1 MTHYEILGIRKTA
14 TTDEIKTAY
23 KQLVKKYH
31 PDVYPGD
38 KTFAEKKTQEIN
50 AAYDVLSDPDKKR
63 EYDELISPHTSTSYT
78 PPDYDGYTYNPS
90 SSYYKTRASK
100 RNAQAQGSKYS
111 YENYK
116 KTYNSSGAYDY
127 NKRYTDYHRSK
138 TPNSN
143 YAGNNPDSSSI
154 SKESIIQLSKSSKIF
169 IIGIILILYVIFFIS
184 NIMELSNIMD
194 SSKSSSKEETSTS
207 SSQNKKNNKE
217 SSKENDDDKDKNN
230 EDDSNYDFDFDIESY
245 IYGTPSQTYEEY
257 YNEKYNN
264 TVEEEKSPA
273 EEFDINTVFTDSELR
288 EVYDSYFQVIY
299 PTFEEFKKAMGEYY
313 YQTYYQDYY

>member
-14 TTDEIKTAY
+14 STDEIKTAY

-38 KTFAEKKTQEIN
+38 KTFAERKTQEIN

-63 EYDELISPHTSTSYT
+63 EYDELISPNTSTSYT
-78 PPDYDGYTYNPS
+78 PPDYSGYTYNQN
-90 SSYYKTRASK
+90 SSYTSK

-116 KTYNSSGAYDY
+116 KTYNPSGAYGY
-127 NKRYTDYHRSK
+127 YRRYTDYHRSK

-143 YAGNNPDSSSI
+143 YAGNNPESSSI
-154 SKESIIQLSKSSKIF
+154 QKDSFIQLSKVSKGF
-169 IIGIILILYVIFFIS
+169 IIGIILIIYIIFFIS
-184 NIMELSNIMD
+184 NIMELSSIMGA
-194 SSKSSSKEETSTS
+194 SKSTTKKSETSSTQDEDRYTDTDKGTYS
-207 SSQNKKNNKE
+207 S
-217 SSKENDDDKDKNN
+217 NDEKDY
-230 EDDSNYDFDFDIESY
+230 YDYDFDIESY
-245 IYGTPSQTYEEY
+245 IYGTPSKTYEEY

-273 EEFDINTVFTDSELR
+273 EEFDINTVYTDAELR
-288 EVYDSYFQVIY
+288 EVYDDYFSIIY

>member
-14 TTDEIKTAY
+14 STDEIKSAY

-38 KTFAEKKTQEIN
+38 KTFAQKKTQEIN
-50 AAYDVLSDPDKKR
+50 EAYDVLSDPNKKR

-78 PPDYDGYTYNPS
+78 PPDYSEYTYNQS
-90 SSYYKTRASK
+90 FYKKEHTSK

-116 KTYNSSGAYDY
+116 KTYNSSGAYDF

-143 YAGNNPDSSSI
+143 YDGSNPNTTVTKDPF
-154 SKESIIQLSKSSKIF
+154 IQLPKSAKLF
-169 IIGIILILYVIFFIS
+169 IVGIILIIYVIFFIS
-184 NIMELSNIMD
+184 NIVELSNIMD
-194 SSKSSSKEETSTS
+194 ASSNSDTSSKDSSSS
-207 SSQNKKNNKE
+207 SS
-217 SSKENDDDKDKNN
+217 SSTYKDNDY
-230 EDDSNYDFDFDIESY
+230 NYDFNFDINSY
-245 IYGTPSQTYEEY
+245 LYGTPSQTYDEY
-257 YNEKYNN
+257 YNQKYSN

-273 EEFDINTVFTDSELR
+273 EEFDINTVYTDAELR
-288 EVYDSYFQVIY
+288 EVYDDYFSSLY
-299 PTFEEFKKAMGEYY
+299 PSFEEFKKAMGIYY
-313 YQTYYQDYY
+313 YQTYYENY

>member
-14 TTDEIKTAY
+14 STDEIKNAY

-50 AAYDVLSDPDKKR
+50 EAYDVLSDPDKKR
-63 EYDELISPHTSTSYT
+63 DYDELISPHTTTTYT
-78 PPDYDGYTYNPS
+78 PPDYSNYTYGQ
-90 SSYYKTRASK
+90 SYYKKEYTSK

-127 NKRYTDYHRSK
+127 NRRYTDYHRSK

-143 YAGNNPDSSSI
+143 YDGNNPSSSSI
-154 SKESIIQLSKSSKIF
+154 SKDSIIKLSKTSKVF
-169 IIGIILILYVIFFIS
+169 IIGFILILYVIFFIS

-194 SSKSSSKEETSTS
+194 SSKGNSKETETTTSSTQDKTTDTETS
-207 SSQNKKNNKE
+207 KD
-217 SSKENDDDKDKNN
+217 KENDY
-230 EDDSNYDFDFDIESY
+230 NYDYDYDFDIESY
-245 IYGTPSQTYEEY
+245 IYGTPSKTYEEY
-257 YNEKYNN
+257 YNEKNN
-264 TVEEEKSPA
+264 TTTEEETSPA
-273 EEFDINTVFTDSELR
+273 EEFDINTVYTDAELR
-288 EVYDSYFQVIY
+288 EVYDEYFQILY

>member
-1 MTHYEILGIRKTA
+1 MTHYEILGIKKNSS
-14 TTDEIKTAY
+14 TDEIKAAY

-63 EYDELISPHTSTSYT
+63 EYDELISPHTSTTYT
-78 PPDYDGYTYNPS
+78 PPDYSGYTYNPS
-90 SSYYKTRASK
+90 YSKDRKTST
-100 RNAQAQGSKYS
+100 RNSQAQGSKYS

-116 KTYNSSGAYDY
+116 KTYNSSGAYDF

-143 YAGNNPDSSSI
+143 YAGNNPNPSSI
-154 SKESIIQLSKSSKIF
+154 SKESIIQLSKSSKLF

-184 NIMELSNIMD
+184 NIMKLSSIMD
-194 SSKSSSKEETSTS
+194 SSKSGSKDSETITS
-207 SSQNKKNNKE
+207 SSKDNTTDKE
-217 SSKENDDDKDKNN
+217 TSENKEND
-230 EDDSNYDFDFDIESY
+230 YDYDFDIESY
-245 IYGTPSQTYEEY
+245 IYDTPSKTYEEY

-273 EEFDINTVFTDSELR
+273 EEFDINTVYTDAELR
-288 EVYDSYFQVIY
+288 EVYDDFFSIIY

>member
-14 TTDEIKTAY
+14 SADEIKTAY

-38 KTFAEKKTQEIN
+38 KTFAERKTQEIN
-50 AAYDVLSDPDKKR
+50 EAYDILSDPDKKR

-78 PPDYDGYTYNPS
+78 PPDYSGYTYNQS
-90 SSYYKTRASK
+90 FYKKDFKSK
-100 RNAQAQGSKYS
+100 RNSQAQGSKYS

-116 KTYNSSGAYDY
+116 KTYNSTGAYDF

-143 YAGNNPDSSSI
+143 YAGNNPNSSSI
-154 SKESIIQLSKSSKIF
+154 PKESVIQLSKASKGF
-169 IIGIILILYVIFFIS
+169 IIGIILIIYVIFFIS
-184 NIMELSNIMD
+184 NILELSNIMEA
-194 SSKSSSKEETSTS
+194 SKDTSTKKTESS
-207 SSQNKKNNKE
+207 SSQEKTDTKKDY
-217 SSKENDDDKDKNN
+217 STSN
-230 EDDSNYDFDFDIESY
+230 EIDSEYDFDYDFDIESY
-245 IYGTPSQTYEEY
+245 IYGTPSKTYEEY

-273 EEFDINTVFTDSELR
+273 EEFDINTVYTDAELR
-288 EVYDSYFQVIY
+288 EVYDDYFSIIY

>member
-14 TTDEIKTAY
+14 STDEIKTAY

-63 EYDELISPHTSTSYT
+63 EYDELINPHTSTSYT
-78 PPDYDGYTYNPS
+78 PPDYNGYTYNPS
-90 SSYYKTRASK
+90 YSRDQKNSK

-116 KTYNSSGAYDY
+116 KTYNSTGAYDF

-143 YAGNNPDSSSI
+143 YAGSNPNPSSI
-154 SKESIIQLSKSSKIF
+154 SKESVIQLSKASKLF
-169 IIGIILILYVIFFIS
+169 IIGFILILYVIFFIS

-194 SSKSSSKEETSTS
+194 SSKDNSKKTETTTS
-207 SSQNKKNNKE
+207 SSQDKTTDTETYKD
-217 SSKENDDDKDKNN
+217 KENDY
-230 EDDSNYDFDFDIESY
+230 NYDYDYDFDIESY

-257 YNEKYNN
+257 YNKKYNN

-273 EEFDINTVFTDSELR
+273 EEFDINTVYTDAELR
-288 EVYDSYFQVIY
+288 EVYDEYFQILY

>member
-1 MTHYEILGIRKTA
+1 MTHYEILGIKKDA
-14 TTDEIKTAY
+14 STDEIKAAY

-63 EYDELISPHTSTSYT
+63 EYDELISPQASTAYT
-78 PPDYDGYTYNPS
+78 PPDYSGYTYNPS
-90 SSYYKTRASK
+90 YSKYQKTSK
-100 RNAQAQGSKYS
+100 RNSQTQGSKYS

-116 KTYNSSGAYDY
+116 KTYNSSGAYDF
-127 NKRYTDYHRSK
+127 NKRYADYHRSK

-143 YAGNNPDSSSI
+143 YAGNNPNPSSI
-154 SKESIIQLSKSSKIF
+154 SKESILQLSKSSKLF
-169 IIGIILILYVIFFIS
+169 IVGIILILYVIFFIS
-184 NIMELSNIMD
+184 NIMKIFSIMD
-194 SSKSSSKEETSTS
+194 SSKSSSKDSETITS
-207 SSQNKKNNKE
+207 SSKDKTTDKE
-217 SSKENDDDKDKNN
+217 NSENKEND
-230 EDDSNYDFDFDIESY
+230 YDFDFDIESY
-245 IYGTPSQTYEEY
+245 IYDTPPKTYEEY

-273 EEFDINTVFTDSELR
+273 EEFDINTIYTDAELR
-288 EVYDSYFQVIY
+288 EIYDDFFSIIY

-313 YQTYYQDYY
+313 YQTYYQDY

>member
-14 TTDEIKTAY
+14 STDEIKTAY

-50 AAYDVLSDPDKKR
+50 EAYDVLSDPDKKR
-63 EYDELISPHTSTSYT
+63 EYDELISPHTTTTYT
-78 PPDYDGYTYNPS
+78 PPDYSGYTYDQS
-90 SSYYKTRASK
+90 FYKKEHTSK

-116 KTYNSSGAYDY
+116 KTYNSSNTYDY
-127 NKRYTDYHRSK
+127 NRRYTDYHRSK

-143 YAGNNPDSSSI
+143 YAGNNPEPSSI
-154 SKESIIQLSKSSKIF
+154 SKDSIIKLSKSSKLF
-169 IIGIILILYVIFFIS
+169 IIGFILILYVIFFIS
-184 NIMELSNIMD
+184 NILELSNIME
-194 SSKSSSKEETSTS
+194 SSKSNSKQSEPTSVQDKTSDKETS
-207 SSQNKKNNKE
+207 
-217 SSKENDDDKDKNN
+217 KDKNK
-230 EDDSNYDFDFDIESY
+230 DKDSDFNYDYDFDIESY
-245 IYGTPSQTYEEY
+245 IYGTPSKTYEEY
-257 YNEKYNN
+257 YNQKYNT
-264 TVEEEKSPA
+264 TVEEETSPA
-273 EEFDINTVFTDSELR
+273 EEFDINTVFTDAELR
-288 EVYDSYFQVIY
+288 EVYDDYFSILY